1 MRSVLIIAAK
11 DLRIELRS
19 RVFLYQII
27 PFAATTLILLGFAL
41 DADRAALRNFS
52 PGLYWVTV
60 LLAALLTAQRS
71 ISIERSGGVTDAMRL
86 SGVAPPKIFAGKSLA
101 LFVYLMVL
109 ELLMLAGVAILYES
123 DLVDVGLAVATAA
136 AATVGIAGAGTLYG
150 VLAGGSG
157 VRETLLPILLL
168 PVFAPVLIAATR
180 AFGDAMGTSAVNGW
194 GWFGVGAICSAVYA
208 LGGGLAYGPLLET
221 ES

>member
-1 MRSVLIIAAK
+1 MRSVLLIAAK

-19 RVFLYQII
+19 RVFLYQIV
-27 PFAATTLILLGFAL
+27 PFAATTLVLLGFAL
-41 DADRAALRNFS
+41 DAERSALRNFS

-60 LLAALLTAQRS
+60 LLAALLAAQRS
-71 ISIERSGGVTDAMRL
+71 VSLERSSGMSDAMRL

-109 ELLMLAGVAILYES
+109 EILMLAGVAILYEA
-123 DLVDVGLAVATAA
+123 GLADLGLAAATAA
-136 AATVGIAGAGTLYG
+136 TATVGIAGAGTLYG
-150 VLAGGSG
+150 VLAAGG
-157 VRETLLPILLL
+157 VRETLLPVLLL

-194 GWFGVGAICSAVYA
+194 AWFGMAAICSLIYA